1 MVRSSYKNKQSK
13 QRRNQTIK
21 IRGGAMGGVRYKCPY
36 CDSTFSHTPGVYRH
50 CHDLHPGRTAPTS
63 QTIHAVPINIAVAAR
78 SDRQLD
84 MDDAIGQRML
94 ASAAAA
100 ARPSG
105 AAAAARPSGAA
116 AAARPSGA
124 AAAAHPFGAAA
135 AARPSGAAAAA
146 RPSAAAT
153 LAAAAATS
161 ASVAAASAE
170 YDGLGEPPTE
180 AFMDL
185 AITFSIM
192 IDPVVASDGFTY
204 ERSGIEQWFASGK
217 RTSPFTREPLATQI
231 LIPNRSIKSAIDAW
245 ATRAR
250 AAKSHDQ

>member
-1 MVRSSYKNKQSK
+1 MVRSSYKNKQSN

-36 CDSTFSHTPGVYRH
+36 CDSTFSYTNGVYRH
-50 CHDLHPGRTAPTS
+50 CQDLHRDLPPAEAS
-63 QTIHAVPINIAVAAR
+63 NIHAVPINIAVAAR
-78 SDRQLD
+78 SERQRA
-84 MDDAIGQRML
+84 MNDAIGQRML
-94 ASAAAA
+94 AS
-100 ARPSG
+100 
-105 AAAAARPSGAA
+105 
-116 AAARPSGA
+116 
-124 AAAAHPFGAAA
+124 AAA

-161 ASVAAASAE
+161 ASVAAAASAQ
-170 YDGLGEPPTE
+170 YDDLGEPPTE

-204 ERSGIEQWFASGK
+204 ERSGIEEWFASGK

>member
-1 MVRSSYKNKQSK
+1 
-13 QRRNQTIK
+13 
-21 IRGGAMGGVRYKCPY
+21 MGGVRYKCPY
-36 CDSTFSHTPGVYRH
+36 CDNIFSYTNGVYRH
-50 CHDLHPGRTAPTS
+50 CHDLHPGRTPPTS
-63 QTIHAVPINIAVAAR
+63 ETIRAVPVNIPVAAR
-78 SDRQLD
+78 SDRQRD
-84 MDDAIGQRML
+84 MSDAIGHHMML

-105 AAAAARPSGAA
+105 AAAAVLLAAPPPPLPPPRA

-124 AAAAHPFGAAA
+124 AAL
-135 AARPSGAAAAA
+135 
-146 RPSAAAT
+146 AT
-153 LAAAAATS
+153 AAATS

-170 YDGLGEPPTE
+170 YDCLGEPPTE

-204 ERSGIEQWFASGK
+204 ERSGIEQWFVSGK
-217 RTSPFTREPLATQI
+217 RTSPFTGALLANQN

-245 ATRAR
+245 ATQAR
-250 AAKSHDQ
+250 AAKKSHGQLNPSPHQRSPA

>member
-36 CDSTFSHTPGVYRH
+36 CDSIFSYTPGVYRH
-50 CHDLHPGRTAPTS
+50 CHDLHPGRTPPTS
-63 QTIHAVPINIAVAAR
+63 QTIRAVPINIAVAAR

-100 ARPSG
+100 ARPF
-105 AAAAARPSGAA
+105 
-116 AAARPSGA
+116 GA
-124 AAAAHPFGAAA
+124 AAAAHPSGAAA

-161 ASVAAASAE
+161 ASVAAAAAE

>member
-1 MVRSSYKNKQSK
+1 
-13 QRRNQTIK
+13 
-21 IRGGAMGGVRYKCPY
+21 MGGVRYKCPY
-36 CDSTFSHTPGVYRH
+36 CDNIFSYTNGVYRH
-50 CHDLHPGRTAPTS
+50 CHDLHPGRTPPTS
-63 QTIHAVPINIAVAAR
+63 ETIRAVPVNIPVAAR
-78 SDRQLD
+78 SDRQRD
-84 MDDAIGQRML
+84 MSDAIGHHMML

-116 AAARPSGA
+116 AL
-124 AAAAHPFGAAA
+124 
-135 AARPSGAAAAA
+135 
-146 RPSAAAT
+146 AT
-153 LAAAAATS
+153 AAATS

-170 YDGLGEPPTE
+170 YDCLGEPPTE

-204 ERSGIEQWFASGK
+204 ERSGIEQWFVSGK
-217 RTSPFTREPLATQI
+217 RTSPFTGALLANQN

-245 ATRAR
+245 ATQAR
-250 AAKSHDQ
+250 AAKKSHGQLNPSPHQRSPA

>member
-124 AAAAHPFGAAA
+124 AAAA
-135 AARPSGAAAAA
+135 

>member
-21 IRGGAMGGVRYKCPY
+21 IRGGAMGEVRYKCPY
-36 CDSTFSHTPGVYRH
+36 CDSIFSYTTGVYRH

-105 AAAAARPSGAA
+105 AA
-116 AAARPSGA
+116 
-124 AAAAHPFGAAA
+124 
-135 AARPSGAAAAA
+135 AAAAA

>member
-100 ARPSG
+100 ARPS
-105 AAAAARPSGAA
+105 
-116 AAARPSGA
+116 
-124 AAAAHPFGAAA
+124 GAAA

>member
-94 ASAAAA
+94 AS
-100 ARPSG
+100 
-105 AAAAARPSGAA
+105 
-116 AAARPSGA
+116 
-124 AAAAHPFGAAA
+124 AAA

>member
-36 CDSTFSHTPGVYRH
+36 CDSTFSYTPGVYRH

-94 ASAAAA
+94 AS
-100 ARPSG
+100 
-105 AAAAARPSGAA
+105 
-116 AAARPSGA
+116 
-124 AAAAHPFGAAA
+124 AAA

>member
-1 MVRSSYKNKQSK
+1 
-13 QRRNQTIK
+13 
-21 IRGGAMGGVRYKCPY
+21 MGGVRYKCPY

-94 ASAAAA
+94 AS
-100 ARPSG
+100 
-105 AAAAARPSGAA
+105 
-116 AAARPSGA
+116 
-124 AAAAHPFGAAA
+124 AAA